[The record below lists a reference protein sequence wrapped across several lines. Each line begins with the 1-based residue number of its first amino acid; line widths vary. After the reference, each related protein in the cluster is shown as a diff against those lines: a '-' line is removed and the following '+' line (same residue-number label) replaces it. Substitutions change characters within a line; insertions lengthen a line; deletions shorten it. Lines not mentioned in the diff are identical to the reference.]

1 MDLTIARPTRWHRF
15 TRRATS
21 TFAALGASALIAVG
35 SFVPALEQ
43 CAPPSQQQQV
53 VDIANQRRA
62 EYGLPALRVSS
73 ALTSAA
79 QNHSAD
85 QARRAKMTHTGS
97 DGSDPG
103 TRIARTG
110 YRAWTWGENVAAG
123 QSNASRVM
131 GSWMNSSG
139 HRANILSSNLR
150 EIGVGL
156 AYSSGGTP
164 YWTMVL
170 ASQ

>member
-1 MDLTIARPTRWHRF
+1 MDLSVLRPSRWHRA
-15 TRRATS
+15 TRN
-21 TFAALGASALIAVG
+21 LGAFGAWALLAVG
-35 SFVPALEQ
+35 SFVPALQE

-62 EYGLPALRVSS
+62 EYGLPALRVNS
-73 ALTSAA
+73 ALSSAA
-79 QNHSAD
+79 QNHSVD
-85 QARRAKMTHTGS
+85 QATRATMAHTGS
-97 DGSDPG
+97 DGSNPG

-110 YRAWTWGENVAAG
+110 YRASTWGENVAAG
-123 QSNASRVM
+123 QPNAASVM

-139 HRANILSSNLR
+139 HRANILSGNFR

-156 AYSSGGTP
+156 SYSSGGTP